1 MAITINSQPEDFGSF
16 HDDMWVV
23 ATSTNATTTNMKYVF
38 DIRINSVLVARLR
51 VFPDPTTDKGIV
63 NIGNIIRNYW
73 SSYFKPSTTRQLFN
87 YNGNDNF
94 VLYTVQIGEDLNG
107 TVTTNLAQF
116 ISLAWNYAP
125 PAFRDW
131 AGAYYV
137 NKLDNWLTNRDKN
150 ALTVYG
156 DERVFIS
163 YAPVTPGDS
172 SLAVTVNNGVSS
184 MTGDGVFLLGLQ
196 MFDVS
201 PAGVNQYLG
210 TTFITPSTQSY
221 TLTISADTIR
231 VTRACTQ
238 YTPYS
243 LHFLNELGG
252 FDTFQFR
259 LVNRQSRQFERKKY
273 EQLGWALSGTT
284 MTRSDAFKKVRGGDV
299 QFSTKQMVKY
309 TLTSDYVNETD
320 YNWLRELLSSPEVYY
335 ERDGYYYPVTITEA
349 AWQEKK
355 RINDKLFNLTINID
369 IATVNS
375 QYR

>member
-1 MAITINSQPEDFGSF
+1 MAITINSQPESFGSF

-63 NIGNIIRNYW
+63 NIGNVIRNYW
-73 SSYFKPSTTRQLFN
+73 SSYFLPNTTRTLFS
-87 YNGNDNF
+87 YNASGNI
-94 VLYTVQIGEDLNG
+94 VTYTVQVGEDLNG
-107 TVTTNLAQF
+107 TITTNLANF
-116 ISLAWNYAP
+116 TASAWNFAP

-131 AGAYYV
+131 AGTYFV
-137 NKLDNWLTNRDKN
+137 GKLDDWLTNRDRN
-150 ALTVYG
+150 GLTVYG
-156 DERVFIS
+156 DEKIFCS
-163 YAPVTPGDS
+163 YAPSVPNDA

-184 MTGDGVFLLGLQ
+184 TTGAGVLFSGLQ
-196 MFDVS
+196 ILDVS
-201 PAGVNQYLG
+201 PAAVNAYLG
-210 TTFITPSTQSY
+210 STFITDATQSY

-231 VTRACTQ
+231 VTRVCTQ

-252 FDTFQFR
+252 FDTFPFR
-259 LVNRQSRQFERKKY
+259 LVNRQARQFDRKQY
-273 EQLGWALSGTT
+273 EQIGWALSGSV
-284 MTRSDAFKKVRGGDV
+284 MTRSDANKRLQGGDI
-299 QFSTKQMVKY
+299 QFSTKQDVKY

-320 YNWLRELLSSPEVYY
+320 YNWLRELLASPEVYY

-349 AWQEKK
+349 GWQEKK

>member
-1 MAITINSQPEDFGSF
+1 MAITINSIPESFGSF

-51 VFPDPTTDKGIV
+51 VFPDPTTDRGIV

-73 SSYFKPSTTRQLFN
+73 SSYFFPSTTRQLFN
-87 YNGNDNF
+87 YNGNGNI
-94 VLYTVQIGEDLNG
+94 VTYTVQIGEDLNG
-107 TVTTNLAQF
+107 TITTNLNQF
-116 ISLAWNYAP
+116 ISTAWNFAP

-184 MTGDGVFLLGLQ
+184 MTGAGVFLLGLQ

-210 TTFITPSTQSY
+210 TTFITPATQSY
-221 TLTISADTIR
+221 TLTISSDTIR

-284 MTRSDAFKKVRGGDV
+284 MTRSDAFKKLRGGDI

-320 YNWLRELLSSPEVYY
+320 YNWLRELLASPEVYY
-335 ERDGYYYPVTITEA
+335 ERDGYYYSVTITDA

-369 IATVNS
+369 ISTVNS

>member
-1 MAITINSQPEDFGSF
+1 
-16 HDDMWVV
+16 MWVV

-38 DIRINSVLVARLR
+38 DIRINSALVARLR
-51 VFPDPTTDKGIV
+51 VFPDPVTDKGIV

-107 TVTTNLAQF
+107 TITTNLAQF

-172 SLAVTVNNGVSS
+172 SLAVTVNNGVTS

-196 MFDVS
+196 MLDVS
-201 PAGVNQYLG
+201 PAAVNQYLG

-309 TLTSDYVNETD
+309 TLTSDYVNEAD

>member
-1 MAITINSQPEDFGSF
+1 MAITINSQPEAFGSF

-23 ATSTNATTTNMKYVF
+23 ATSDNATTTNMKYVF

-73 SSYFKPSTTRQLFN
+73 SSYFLPSTTRTLFS
-87 YNGNDNF
+87 YNASGNI
-94 VLYTVQIGEDLNG
+94 VTYTVQVGEDLNG
-107 TVTTNLAQF
+107 TITTNLANF
-116 ISLAWNYAP
+116 TASAWNFAP

-131 AGAYYV
+131 AGTYFV
-137 NKLDNWLTNRDKN
+137 GKLDDWLTNRDRN

-156 DERVFIS
+156 DEKIFCS
-163 YAPVTPGDS
+163 YAPSVPNDA
-172 SLAVTVNNGVSS
+172 SLAVTVNNGVTST
-184 MTGDGVFLLGLQ
+184 TGAGVLFSGLQ
-196 MFDVS
+196 ILDVS
-201 PAGVNQYLG
+201 PAAVNAYLG
-210 TTFITPSTQSY
+210 STFITDATQSY

-231 VTRACTQ
+231 VTRVCTQ

-252 FDTFQFR
+252 FDTFPFR
-259 LVNRQSRQFERKKY
+259 LVNRQSRQFERKQY
-273 EQLGWALSGTT
+273 EQIGWALSGSA
-284 MTRSDAFKKVRGGDV
+284 MTRSDANKRLRGGDV
-299 QFSTKQMVKY
+299 QFSTKQDVGY

-320 YNWLRELLSSPEVYY
+320 YNWLRELLASPEVYY

>member
-107 TVTTNLAQF
+107 TITTNLAQF

-131 AGAYYV
+131 AGTYYV

-156 DERVFIS
+156 DEKLFIS

-196 MFDVS
+196 MLDVS

-231 VTRACTQ
+231 VTRVCAQ

-320 YNWLRELLSSPEVYY
+320 YNWLRELLASPEVYY

-369 IATVNS
+369 ISTVNS